1 MTRPRDFCVIVG
13 DFNDGF
19 VEIVAEAVSGA
30 LDPGQRLRVHGTP
43 EADRILAWAEEGP
56 VDLFVLFLNNVV
68 FGRWGRA
75 LEADSFVKAL
85 MLVRHLKTRHGG
97 AVIATAAFPAEFLY
111 EDIALRVGADRF
123 FRMPFEIAAFA
134 ESVRALFPDRARR
147 AADPCTVYRPTLRAG
162 TSGFNA

>member
-1 MTRPRDFCVIVG
+1 MVNTRDFCVIVG

-30 LDPGQRLRVHGTP
+30 LEPGHRLRVHGTP
-43 EADRILAWAEEGP
+43 EADRILAWAEERP
-56 VDLFVLFLNNVV
+56 VELFVLFLNNMV
-68 FGRWGRA
+68 FGRWGRE
-75 LEADSFVKAL
+75 LEADSFVKTL

-97 AVIATAAFPAEFLY
+97 AVITTAAFPAEFLY

-134 ESVRALFPDRARR
+134 ESVRTLFPDRARR
-147 AADPCTVYRPTLRAG
+147 AEDPCTVYRPTLWAG